1 MKKLFFSI
9 SITLRIVI
17 LSSSYIVKFLKKS
30 FNLKSDSN
38 IDILASQFDLVI
50 LNPQLTEFTKLT
62 HDNALTLG
70 LHLWS
75 EA

>member
-50 LNPQLTEFTKLT
+50 SNPQLTELTKLT
-62 HDNALTLG
+62 HDNALTFG